1 MPYFEIFG
9 KNKDSQE
16 VYDSANSETT
26 FLWWIAVHYLIT
38 NWANGKEI
46 NLVMSFKCMEIWKNM
61 NFRNAENTF
70 RVALLCYFGSFQ
82 QFKEKISQF
91 V

>member
-16 VYDSANSETT
+16 VFDSANSETT
-26 FLWWIAVHYLIT
+26 FLWWIAEHYLIK

-46 NLVMSFKCMEIWKNM
+46 NLVMSFKCMEVWKKDE
-61 NFRNAENTF
+61 F
-70 RVALLCYFGSFQ
+70 
-82 QFKEKISQF
+82 
-91 V
+91 